1 MIYVQ
6 TSPTGNTL
14 RTAAVDGSGD
24 RELFAALPDDCPSFY
39 RPAWNPTDQ
48 TEIAV
53 PCVTAAGT
61 VQVHLLSVD
70 GTEVGT
76 LDTGLPTVDDLTYS
90 PDGGTLA
97 FWGSAAQGADGT
109 IFTQPADGS
118 ASPQRL
124 VEPVAGAGDAD
135 PTFSP
140 DGSMIA
146 FRRLQTDAAG
156 DTTAQLILVGSDGS
170 NPTPLTDGT
179 SVDQDPI
186 FSPDGTELAFKSNR
200 LNAAGTRD
208 NQFWVIGRDGSGLRE
223 LGVGSP
229 GSADGAPAWGHR

>member
-1 MIYVQ
+1 
-6 TSPTGNTL
+6 
-14 RTAAVDGSGD
+14 
-24 RELFAALPDDCPSFY
+24 
-39 RPAWNPTDQ
+39 
-48 TEIAV
+48 
-53 PCVTAAGT
+53 
-61 VQVHLLSVD
+61 
-70 GTEVGT
+70 
-76 LDTGLPTVDDLTYS
+76 
-90 PDGGTLA
+90 
-97 FWGSAAQGADGT
+97 
-109 IFTQPADGS
+109 
-118 ASPQRL
+118 
-124 VEPVAGAGDAD
+124 
-135 PTFSP
+135 
-140 DGSMIA
+140 MIA